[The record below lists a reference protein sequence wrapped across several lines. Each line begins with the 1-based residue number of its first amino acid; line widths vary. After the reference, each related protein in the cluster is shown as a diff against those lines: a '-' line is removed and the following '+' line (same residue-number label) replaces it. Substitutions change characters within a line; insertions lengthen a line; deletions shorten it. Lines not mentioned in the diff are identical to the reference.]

1 MFPKNFGNTQIIRF
15 NSVIHFGGTVPLF
28 LEAPFENSKKVP
40 HFFRSIGGRF
50 LSRSCNLAALKRLAL
65 VSKMSFSQEG
75 PIFAFRGASN
85 IEIVHNQSL
94 TLQIVQQS
102 FSPTPLRLLYVSF
115 GLDFEHHPKRGLKQ
129 WVSSTCFLCVMLIPE
144 GEMHASQR
152 LTSSRLQMLVKKLD
166 VCKFFQTDTGYPPGC
181 FQK

>member
-1 MFPKNFGNTQIIRF
+1 MLSILGVLYPYFWK
-15 NSVIHFGGTVPLF
+15 HHLK
-28 LEAPFENSKKVP
+28 NSKKVP

-166 VCKFFQTDTGYPPGC
+166 VCKFFPDGYRIPPWV
-181 FQK
+181 FPKIMVSPNHPLY